1 VLAWTLFEADG
12 VDVPWSWWCGT
23 CLGLCALAVAAGGPL
38 TEPGWPAAAQAVL
51 GGCVAGVVGA
61 AVGNR
66 VLGQALV
73 CAGCV
78 LGWQGFVTAV
88 AVMPLAAAVRLGLC
102 AVAGRCAEP
111 GPRSVD
117 LLMAIAVQAV
127 AWWWLAAVWQPGG

>member
-1 VLAWTLFEADG
+1 
-12 VDVPWSWWCGT
+12 
-23 CLGLCALAVAAGGPL
+23 VAAGGPL

-127 AWWWLAAVWQPGG
+127 AWRWLAAVWQPGG